1 MAEDKS
7 DQDAKDEIEK
17 GMSEAGKDA
26 APRTGKK
33 PGTGAG
39 GSDQVARGMSEAG
52 AGAATGA
59 GASSDEAPDKS

>member
-1 MAEDKS
+1 MTEDKS
-7 DQDAKDEIEK
+7 DQGAKDEIRK

-39 GSDQVARGMSEAG
+39 GPDQVARDVRARGGRGHGSRRVLGRGSRQA
-52 AGAATGA
+52 
-59 GASSDEAPDKS
+59 